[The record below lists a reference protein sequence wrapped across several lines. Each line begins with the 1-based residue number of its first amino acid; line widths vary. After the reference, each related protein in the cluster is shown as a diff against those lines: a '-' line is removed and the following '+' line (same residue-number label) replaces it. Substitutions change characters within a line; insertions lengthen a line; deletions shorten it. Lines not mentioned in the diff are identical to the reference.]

1 MWDWFISFLTD
12 VLTWIANAVGDWG
25 LAIVLLTVAIRLA
38 LSPLTIS
45 SARSSA
51 RMQALQPRLQDIQE
65 RYADDPQRQ
74 NQELQKL
81 YSEGGVNPLGG
92 CLPLLLQMP
101 IFFALFSVLRNN
113 LPADAHFFGILES
126 LSMSVSDAVAAH
138 GIVGA
143 WVYIL
148 LNLLFGLLTF
158 IPMFSNMANQPAEQ
172 RQTSLMMG
180 MVMAVMMIWMG
191 WQVPVGVLLYYDTSS
206 AWGVIQ
212 QHFVTKKIT
221 DAEKAKAA
229 AAAASAPVQ
238 VDVVRKEK
246 KSRPRKKG

>member
-1 MWDWFISFLTD
+1 MWDWFIQLLTD
-12 VLTWIANAVGDWG
+12 ILTWLAGAVGDWG
-25 LAIVLLTVAIRLA
+25 LAIIVLTIAFRLI

-45 SARSSA
+45 SAKSSA
-51 RMQALQPRLQDIQE
+51 RMQAMQPRIQDIQE
-65 RYADDPQRQ
+65 RYADDPQRM
-74 NQELQKL
+74 NMELQKL
-81 YSEGGVNPLGG
+81 YSEGGMNPLGG

-113 LPADAHFFGILES
+113 LPADAHFFNILDS
-126 LSMSVSDAVAAH
+126 LSMSVSDAVAAK
-138 GIVGA
+138 GLAGA

-158 IPMFSNMANQPAEQ
+158 IPMFANMANQPAEQ

-180 MVMAVMMIWMG
+180 MVMGVMMIWMG
-191 WQVPVGVLLYYDTSS
+191 WQIPAGVLLYYDTSS

-212 QHFVTKKIT
+212 QNLVTKRIT

-229 AAAASAPVQ
+229 EEAKNAPIQ
-238 VDVVRKEK
+238 VDVVRKERK
-246 KSRPRKKG
+246 ARPHKKG